1 MIICRFLI
9 AMALSLLTAGCV
21 DRPITSATASTIVD
35 HVTVLDGRG
44 GEAMT
49 DMRVTIRDG
58 RIANLAE
65 AKGPL
70 PSNTTILNGHGKFLI
85 PGLIDMHAHLLV
97 PRCDGT
103 FDRELSRQMMSQL
116 LDFGITTVRSP
127 GNPTIEGLA
136 FRDELNAGAARGPRA
151 FASAEILNDPSMSP
165 EAIRAY
171 VRDALPYRPD
181 HFKFHS
187 RFPPQSVAVLVEA
200 AHAANV
206 PVIGHL
212 QKTSTVEALR
222 LGVDHVT
229 HAVDWSPAMLRPER
243 RAAYETARA
252 TNGPIKA
259 RLNWL
264 ELLDLDS
271 PEVSAAIEA
280 LRASGTSMDPTLV
293 AYDSKFRDPAS
304 PRYRTNA
311 YFDRIP
317 ALSGDWQ
324 HCQGIAEDWTQA
336 DYDRWTRLWP
346 KLLAYVRRLHQAGGL
361 LTTGTDITN
370 PWVIPGE
377 SLHQEMEYLVEA
389 GIAPSGVLQ
398 MTGENAARALRR
410 DDIGVIEAGRRA
422 DIVLLSRDPR
432 EDIRNTR
439 SIVWVMQGGKIAT
452 RTAFSSS
459 RTSMKQPRD

>member
-1 MIICRFLI
+1 MSICRFLT
-9 AMALSLLTAGCV
+9 AMALSFSSAGCV

-44 GEAMT
+44 GAAMT
-49 DMRVTIRDG
+49 DRRVTIRDG
-58 RIANLAE
+58 RIAAIE
-65 AKGPL
+65 QAKGAAPAG
-70 PSNTTILNGHGKFLI
+70 NTIVDGSGKFLI

-103 FDRELSRQMMSQL
+103 FDRKLSGQMMSQL

-127 GNPTIEGLA
+127 GNPTVEGLA
-136 FRDELNAGAARGPRA
+136 FRNELNAGTARGPHA

-181 HFKFHS
+181 YFKFHS

-229 HAVDWSPAMLRPER
+229 HAVDWSPNMLRPER

-252 TNGPIKA
+252 ANGPIKA
-259 RLNWL
+259 RLDWL

-271 PEVSAAIEA
+271 PEVGAAISA
-280 LRASGTSMDPTLV
+280 LRASGASMDPTLV

-311 YFDRIP
+311 YANRIP

-324 HCQGIAEDWTQA
+324 GCQGIAEDWTQA

-346 KLLAYVRRLHQAGGL
+346 KLLAYVRRLYQAGVL

-422 DIVLLSRDPR
+422 DLVLLSRDPR

-439 SIVWVMQGGKIAT
+439 SIVWVMQGGKIAI
-452 RTAFSSS
+452 RTALSSNK
-459 RTSMKQPRD
+459 TSMKQPRD